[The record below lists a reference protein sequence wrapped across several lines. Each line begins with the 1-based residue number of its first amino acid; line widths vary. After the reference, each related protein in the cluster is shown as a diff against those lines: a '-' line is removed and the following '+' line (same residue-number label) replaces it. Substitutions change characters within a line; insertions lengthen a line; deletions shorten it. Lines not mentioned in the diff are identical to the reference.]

1 MDRYIISSD
10 EHYFVG
16 RIYDLSIVEMHFDS
30 CEDLSKIGHCKYVS
44 DVNREIS
51 ILVNRVESLNLVGG
65 MIWLDL
71 NSDQT
76 FKYPVTKFE
85 WLTIVMDVFLIRYI
99 SVLDCAVQ
107 LANEIFE
114 VGLSRKR
121 CSIDRRE
128 SGGVP
133 SNALDI
139 LKKIQTDQ
147 GLLRDERNARVHHGL
162 ERSYTDDDLTFR
174 LAAIFEQWGSSIV
187 GTDRLG
193 RSINLEVFFEEALN
207 NPKNEFSETC
217 GRLSICLDELYDN
230 LSIEFEARL
239 RKKLDEDI

>member
-99 SVLDCAVQ
+99 SD
-107 LANEIFE
+107 
-114 VGLSRKR
+114 
-121 CSIDRRE
+121 
-128 SGGVP
+128 
-133 SNALDI
+133 
-139 LKKIQTDQ
+139 
-147 GLLRDERNARVHHGL
+147 
-162 ERSYTDDDLTFR
+162 
-174 LAAIFEQWGSSIV
+174 
-187 GTDRLG
+187 
-193 RSINLEVFFEEALN
+193 
-207 NPKNEFSETC
+207 
-217 GRLSICLDELYDN
+217 
-230 LSIEFEARL
+230 
-239 RKKLDEDI
+239 